1 MSNEDIEDW
10 EWEVVMEVILAAF
23 IFDPIKIVVL
33 SLYSCTVSVL
43 TNRVPDELWVP
54 FRLEKSYT
62 ILIAT
67 SYIC

>member
-1 MSNEDIEDW
+1 MSKEAIEDW

-33 SLYSCTVSVL
+33 SLYSYTVSVL

-54 FRLEKSYT
+54 FR
-62 ILIAT
+62 
-67 SYIC
+67 